1 MGYREGLAAPISQAV
16 LPAALAKD
24 VERVAENLVLPDKM
38 QPTVPLAGT
47 VIDEMQPTVPPP
59 YQIRSISAVQRA
71 AKHWMKTEETTT
83 KLRLGEEVIQ
93 DLRQALDKMVV
104 ERRTMQQ
111 TTGLLETEVSRP
123 NAETRTA

>member
-1 MGYREGLAAPISQAV
+1 MGHREGLAAPISQAV

-71 AKHWMKTEETTT
+71 AKHWMKTDETTT